1 MNDMTISGNV
11 PSALAKFAG
20 SAGSELGGGIIS
32 SFAVVTYKGKE
43 WKIKYRG
50 EYRLVTRDDVYGD
63 GSTDPSASIEVV
75 LVKAPAHVSKVFYAK
90 GFTEGDSGPPDC
102 WSVNAIAPDA
112 GAAHKQSKTCA
123 GCPQNVF
130 GTAQTRDGVGGKGKA
145 CADIKR
151 VAVVP
156 TKDID
161 NLAFGGPMLLRVP
174 PDSLKE
180 IKDYGAKLDQRGI
193 PYNAV
198 STRVSFQQGVAH
210 PKLVF
215 SAVRMLDNDEANSV
229 AELLDSEIVGRIL
242 EEAVETARG
251 DDGPAMG
258 DDAMDKLG
266 PVPEALGR
274 SRRSSPRPKRRR
286 PRTAK
291 PAPLKRETKKRAEGR
306 AEESFE
312 ARRRG
317 RAVVATDRRSR
328 PDGQARGAWTGA
340 AKAEAAKEAAAKPQ
354 PGKAPDSFEGML
366 DEILPKK

>member
-1 MNDMTISGNV
+1 MPAAREAS
-11 PSALAKFAG
+11 SAAA
-20 SAGSELGGGIIS
+20 
-32 SFAVVTYKGKE
+32 SFPRSPWITYKGKE

-102 WSVNAIAPDA
+102 WSVNAVAPDA

-130 GTAQTRDGVGGKGKA
+130 GTAQNARTASAARA
-145 CADIKR
+145 RRA
-151 VAVVP
+151 P
-156 TKDID
+156 TSSASPSCPPRTSTIS
-161 NLAFGGPMLLRVP
+161 LSAGRCLPPGCP

-266 PVPEALGR
+266 PVPEALR
-274 SRRSSPRPKRRR
+274 KQEAPKAEA
-286 PRTAK
+286 PKAETAK
-291 PAPLKRETKKRAEGR
+291 PAPLKREVKKEPKEEPKKAEPAVGGEPVND
-306 AEESFE
+306 AE
-312 ARRRG
+312 ADLMAKLAAIR
-317 RAVVATDRRSR
+317 
-328 PDGQARGAWTGA
+328 A
-340 AKAEAAKEAAAKPQ
+340 AKAEAAKEESKPQ

-366 DEILPKK
+366 DEILPK